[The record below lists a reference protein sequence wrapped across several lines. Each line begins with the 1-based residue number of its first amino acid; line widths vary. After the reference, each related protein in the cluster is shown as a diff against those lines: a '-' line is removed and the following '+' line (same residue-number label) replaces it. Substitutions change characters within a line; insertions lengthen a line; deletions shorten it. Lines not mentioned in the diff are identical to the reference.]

1 MGLIIYLT
9 WTTVSCQHPLMF
21 NAVIWFH
28 VMDHSLTCHY
38 PGLIAQSMLRWQ
50 ECDFVYSKATE
61 AIVFHSV
68 HVASIFCNVVL
79 IPLIQVPAPT
89 QWEEKLVQGSVEYQL
104 TAVVAHYFDKQPIW
118 ARASLTDCLADQGLT
133 LTTFQI
139 KRSIFTLYIW
149 ICKHISAISLVQVF
163 YRVLSVCD
171 TVGLAKPEVLLWWCR
186 LLFRTAFY
194 FGYGP
199 FRTLWIKNGY
209 DPRKDPE
216 SRMYVTISPGCS
228 EFVGLTY
235 FPHEPSLVMSSMFPI
250 HDVSITELEEAF
262 SLSLR
267 PYFFMFTAL
276 PLFEGVAG
284 IRWWTFGYPVLWG
297 KMAMHLKGHKS
308 MSLQVFGHPF
318 CFEKIL

>member
-1 MGLIIYLT
+1 MSWSIRWPVTILAWLLSLCWDDKNVTLSIQKPQKL
-9 WTTVSCQHPLMF
+9 F
-21 NAVIWFH
+21 FH
-28 VMDHSLTCHY
+28 
-38 PGLIAQSMLRWQ
+38 
-50 ECDFVYSKATE
+50 F
-61 AIVFHSV
+61 V

-171 TVGLAKPEVLLWWCR
+171 TVGLAKSEVLLWWCR

-216 SRMYVTISPGCS
+216 SRMYVTTSPGCS
-228 EFVGLTY
+228 EFVGPTC

-250 HDVSITELEEAF
+250 EDV
-262 SLSLR
+262 
-267 PYFFMFTAL
+267 P
-276 PLFEGVAG
+276 
-284 IRWWTFGYPVLWG
+284 
-297 KMAMHLKGHKS
+297 
-308 MSLQVFGHPF
+308 
-318 CFEKIL
+318 